1 MRLTL
6 LESDRRVIQTAEW
19 AAISIMAHGLVVW
32 GAVTMTDG
40 GRVLPD
46 NAREARVFFLLPPD
60 RVDTRSRQLAVS
72 QWGKLGSDIDDGK
85 NTTEDAVGWLLRPQA
100 TGRRGSADKAGA
112 RGQLPAGLQLAPADT
127 IFSVLEVDSTVER
140 FDWSAAPAY
149 PPNLLAL
156 GTEGIVYAQFV
167 VDTTGAVDTT
177 SIRVLSSAHPEF
189 ERSVRT
195 ALRDMRFRPA
205 KRGSHRVRQLVEQHF
220 RFTITSTAQVADN
233 KRVT

>member
-1 MRLTL
+1 
-6 LESDRRVIQTAEW
+6 
-19 AAISIMAHGLVVW
+19 
-32 GAVTMTDG
+32 
-40 GRVLPD
+40 
-46 NAREARVFFLLPPD
+46 
-60 RVDTRSRQLAVS
+60 
-72 QWGKLGSDIDDGK
+72 
-85 NTTEDAVGWLLRPQA
+85 
-100 TGRRGSADKAGA
+100 
-112 RGQLPAGLQLAPADT
+112 LPAGLQLAPADT

-189 ERSVRT
+189 EQSVRT